1 MDADKQPEKREN
13 ILDILAEAGAIGDG
27 DKSHLNARVENM
39 ERQIVERGQASDY
52 IQPLSAEEIAE
63 QQKTERDQQIE
74 AAARGERPNL
84 PSGQAPRV
92 SDFYLID
99 TTMSPEDFMSLLNH
113 EVLGNYDYQDHQGTA
128 EFGMIVMRHRQGVAP
143 ARALPEGTGGGQIA
157 VPARDMLIVK
167 MDAGPWNWYDAASIA
182 ILTGI
187 VKAVGRR
194 AWRCGWAIDKQWS
207 WVEHWRVDK
216 KTHTGKMTE
225 TIDGPANSTV
235 TAKARDRWN
244 VDVRAAFD
252 DLMLAAQ
259 WEALRQWL
267 IIPEPRPT
275 PFTAH
280 VSFQAGKLLVQES
293 DREWIEPKWKELF
306 PGRKPEDG
314 PLHLHAYYVPLK
326 PSKPIPEREKVQSFR
341 TEPPLLEH

>member
-13 ILDILAEAGAIGDG
+13 ILDILAEAEAIGDG
-27 DKSHLNARVENM
+27 DKSHLEARVENM
-39 ERQIVERGQASDY
+39 NRHFTERNTSY

-63 QQKTERDQQIE
+63 QQQKERDQQIE
-74 AAARGERPNL
+74 AAARGERPAL
-84 PSGQAPRV
+84 SGGQAPRI

-99 TTMSPEDFMSLLNH
+99 TTMSPEDFVKMLNH
-113 EVLGNYDYQDHQGTA
+113 EVLGNYEVQDHQGEA
-128 EFGMIVMRHRQGVAP
+128 EFGMIVMRHRQGVAQ
-143 ARALPEGTGGGQIA
+143 ARALPAGASGTEIT

-167 MDAGPWNWYDAASIA
+167 LDAGPWPWYDAASIA
-182 ILTGI
+182 ILTAI
-187 VKAVGRR
+187 VKAVGRK

-216 KTHTGKMTE
+216 KTHQGKMTE
-225 TIDGPANSTV
+225 TIDGPANATV
-235 TAKARDRWN
+235 TEKARARWN
-244 VDVRAAFD
+244 VDIRAAFD

-267 IIPEPRPT
+267 ITPDRPT

-280 VSFQAGKLLVQES
+280 VSFQAGKLLVHEK

-314 PLHLHAYYVPLK
+314 PLHLQSYYVPIK
-326 PSKPIPEREKVQSFR
+326 ASKPIPEKEKVQSFR